1 MGCGCIGPTKD
12 KYSIENILNDKY
24 EESKEITSIYPL
36 TDYVKKV
43 FFLINKIRT
52 SPSDFIQAVEQA
64 EKCIKEINGRKVF
77 EGNGIRVSLN
87 EGKTMFKDCAEYL
100 KNLQPMEEL
109 NFCDDIVLECPTE
122 EKKIKDMNIFKEK
135 VLEKKDKFG
144 IMAYFKD
151 SIRIPEISVLLML
164 VDDSV
169 KNPRKKRETLLNPKF
184 KYIGISASDVNV
196 NQEENGE
203 KKKEENN
210 VNNNINENNNANNDN
225 NANVNNA
232 NNNANNEINNGNK
245 VENQGE
251 NNNNENNKNTELKD
265 INKMIRSE
273 MKQKPF
279 CAYFT
284 LK

>member
-52 SPSDFIQAVEQA
+52 NPSDFIQAIEQA
-64 EKCIKEINGRKVF
+64 EKCIKEKDGRKIF
-77 EGNGIRVSLN
+77 EGNGTNVLLN
-87 EGKTMFKDCAEYL
+87 EGKTMFKDCEEYL

-122 EKKIKDMNIFKEK
+122 EKKIKDINIFKEK
-135 VLEKKDKFG
+135 LLEKKDKFG

-151 SIRIPEISVLLML
+151 SIRIPEISVLLMI

-196 NQEENGE
+196 NREENGE
-203 KKKEENN
+203 KKQEENN
-210 VNNNINENNNANNDN
+210 FNNNENNNANN
-225 NANVNNA
+225 ANA
-232 NNNANNEINNGNK
+232 NNINNIANNEINNGNN
-245 VENQGE
+245 VENQVE
-251 NNNNENNKNTELKD
+251 NNNNNNTEMKD
-265 INKMIRSE
+265 INKMKRGE

>member
-36 TDYVKKV
+36 TEYVKKV

-52 SPSDFIQAVEQA
+52 SPSDFIQAIEQA

-77 EGNGIRVSLN
+77 EGNGLRVSLN

-144 IMAYFKD
+144 IVAYFKD

-184 KYIGISASDVNV
+184 KYIGISASDVNI
-196 NQEENGE
+196 NQEEGE

-210 VNNNINENNNANNDN
+210 VNNNNNENNVNNDN
-225 NANVNNA
+225 NV
-232 NNNANNEINNGNK
+232 NANNEIK
-245 VENQGE
+245 
-251 NNNNENNKNTELKD
+251 NNNDNNNKNTELKD

>member
-1 MGCGCIGPTKD
+1 MGCGCVGPTKD

-24 EESKEITSIYPL
+24 SESKEITSIYPL

-43 FFLINKIRT
+43 FHLINKIRK
-52 SPSDFIQAVEQA
+52 SPSKFAQMIEQA
-64 EKCIKEINGRKVF
+64 EIFIKEFNGRKIF
-77 EGNGIRVSLN
+77 EGNGIKVSLN
-87 EGKTMFKDCAEYL
+87 EGKSMFKDCEEYL
-100 KNLQPMEEL
+100 KTLQPMEEL
-109 NFCDDIVLECPTE
+109 IFCDDIVLECPTD

-144 IMAYFKD
+144 IVAYFKD

-184 KYIGISASDVNV
+184 KYIGISASDVNI
-196 NQEENGE
+196 NQEEGE

-210 VNNNINENNNANNDN
+210 INNNNNNENNVNNDN
-225 NANVNNA
+225 NV
-232 NNNANNEINNGNK
+232 NANNEINN
-245 VENQGE
+245 
-251 NNNNENNKNTELKD
+251 NNKNTELKD

>member
-24 EESKEITSIYPL
+24 EESKQITSIYPL
-36 TDYVKKV
+36 TDYVKKA
-43 FFLINKIRT
+43 FFLINKVRT
-52 SPSDFIQAVEQA
+52 RPSDFVEAIEQA
-64 EKCIKEINGRKVF
+64 EKCIKENNGRKVF
-77 EGNGIRVSLN
+77 EGNGIKVSLN
-87 EGKTMFKDCAEYL
+87 EGKTMFKDCADYL
-100 KNLQPMEEL
+100 KSLQPMEEL

-122 EKKIKDMNIFKEK
+122 ETKIKDINIFKEK

-144 IMAYFKD
+144 IISYFKD

-169 KNPRKKRETLLNPKF
+169 KNPRKKREALLNPKF
-184 KYIGISASDVNV
+184 KYIGISASDISI

-203 KKKEENN
+203 KKKEENIA
-210 VNNNINENNNANNDN
+210 NNNKNN
-225 NANVNNA
+225 
-232 NNNANNEINNGNK
+232 NNNANNENNNGNND
-245 VENQGE
+245 ENKGE
-251 NNNNENNKNTELKD
+251 INPNDNNKNTELKD
-265 INKMIRSE
+265 INKMIRTE
-273 MKQKPF
+273 KKQRPF

>member
-36 TDYVKKV
+36 TEYVKKV

-52 SPSDFIQAVEQA
+52 SPSDFIQAIEQA
-64 EKCIKEINGRKVF
+64 EKCIKEINGRKIF
-77 EGNGIRVSLN
+77 EGNGLRVSLN

-144 IMAYFKD
+144 IVAYFKD

-196 NQEENGE
+196 NQEENDE

-210 VNNNINENNNANNDN
+210 INNNNKENNKANND
-225 NANVNNA
+225 NNA
-232 NNNANNEINNGNK
+232 NNNANNEINNGNN
-245 VENQGE
+245 VQNQEE
-251 NNNNENNKNTELKD
+251 NNNNDNNNKTNELKD